1 MSDRI
6 TPAQLELKLNKWK
19 PKFKRGD
26 YFSMIIFASRNSGK
40 SYLIKDLI
48 RNYLRSKYDIFIVVS
63 DSGDTESDLGPV
75 LPVGQ
80 THFWTSMNYDA
91 ITIMEGQNKE
101 RAAEGKNP
109 LSMLII
115 FDDKVSVRQ
124 RSDDRL
130 MQLFT
135 RGRHMNLSIIFSGQA
150 KKFADTGFLNNADYV
165 ILLKANSQQQRKTI
179 LDNVLK
185 GTVDVPDDVNE
196 NRYLSTIMR
205 TYMSE
210 VGDAIVIDC
219 KKGTNGGLLRYRA
232 D

>member
-1 MSDRI
+1 MPEPQQI
-6 TPAQLELKLNKWK
+6 VKLAKWT

-26 YFSMIIFASRNSGK
+26 YFSMIICASRNSGK

-48 RNYLRSKYDIFIVVS
+48 RNYLRAKYDVFIVVS
-63 DSGDTESDLGPV
+63 DSGDTESDLAPV
-75 LPVGQ
+75 LPADRS
-80 THFWTSMNYDA
+80 HFWTEMNYAA
-91 ITIMEGQNKE
+91 ITVMEGRNKE
-101 RAAEGKNP
+101 RAAEGKQP
-109 LSMLII
+109 LSMLIV

-135 RGRHMNLSIIFSGQA
+135 RGRHMHLSIIFSTQS

-165 ILLKANSQQQRKTI
+165 LLLKANSRQQQKTLI
-179 LDNVLK
+179 DNVLK
-185 GTVDVPDDVNE
+185 GTAETPDGVNE
-196 NRYLSTIMR
+196 NKYFEMIIRQ
-205 TYMSE
+205 YMSN
-210 VGDAIVIDC
+210 VGDVVVIDC

>member
-1 MSDRI
+1 MQASG
-6 TPAQLELKLNKWK
+6 TVKLATWK

-26 YFSMIIFASRNSGK
+26 YFSMLIFASRNSGK
-40 SYLIKDLI
+40 SYLIKHLI
-48 RNYLRSKYDIFIVVS
+48 RTYLRDKYDIFIVVS

-75 LPVGQ
+75 LPPERTQ
-80 THFWTSMNYDA
+80 FWNEMNYGA

-101 RAAEGKNP
+101 RTAEGKKP
-109 LSMLII
+109 LSMLIV

-135 RGRHMNLSIIFSGQA
+135 RGRHMHLSIIFSSQA

-165 ILLKANSQQQRKTI
+165 LLLKANSQQQRKTI

-185 GTVDVPDDVNE
+185 GTVETPDEVNE
-196 NRYLSTIMR
+196 NKYLTMIMR
-205 TYMSE
+205 QYMSN
-210 VGDAIVIDC
+210 VGDVIVIDC